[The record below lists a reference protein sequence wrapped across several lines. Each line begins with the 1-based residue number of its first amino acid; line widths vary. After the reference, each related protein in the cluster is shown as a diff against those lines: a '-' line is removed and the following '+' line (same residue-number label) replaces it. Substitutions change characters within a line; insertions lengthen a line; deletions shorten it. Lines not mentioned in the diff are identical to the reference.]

1 MVSAM
6 ILGSLPVHFATVEAA
21 EDLRTEALLRVREIA
36 PGATKNELLDAIAE
50 ALVLPDYFG
59 HNWDALEEC
68 LGDLEYDG
76 ELLVL
81 LVRRAGMLWQQIPR
95 EMSTLVDTWLAS
107 SRQRSMHL
115 VFVW

>member
-1 MVSAM
+1 MM
-6 ILGSLPVHFATVEAA
+6 LGDLPVHFATDEAA
-21 EDLRTEALLRVREIA
+21 EALRADAALRVREIA
-36 PGATKNELLDAIAE
+36 LGPVPTKDDLLAAIAD

-68 LGDLEYDG
+68 LQDLEFDG

-81 LVRRAGMLWQQIPR
+81 LVRHAALLWQRMPR
-95 EMSTLVDTWLAS
+95 DLSTLVDTWLAAS
-107 SRQRSMHL
+107 GGRNIHL